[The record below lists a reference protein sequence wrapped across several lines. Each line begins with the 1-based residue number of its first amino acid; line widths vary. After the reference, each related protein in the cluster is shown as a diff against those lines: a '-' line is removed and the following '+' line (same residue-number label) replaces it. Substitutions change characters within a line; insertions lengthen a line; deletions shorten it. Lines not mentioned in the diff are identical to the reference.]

1 MKLRSLLLCVLF
13 IMGTAGQVYGQGGGV
28 GTILGTITDS
38 SAAVIA
44 KAKVTVTNAATN
56 ISQVMESNDDGNYT
70 VPYLRPGTY
79 RITVEAAG
87 FQKAVVDNINL
98 AVDQN
103 VRVDAVMKAGTVTE
117 TVTVNAS
124 AVALDTDTSAISQTI
139 SNTQVENLP
148 LQDRN
153 FTQFLLLGGG
163 AVETTGEQGS
173 MRVGKGNAISINGA
187 RPTSN
192 NYTLDGLVNTDTALN
207 TPAVILSVDA
217 MQEFKEQT
225 STYSAEYGFSAN
237 QVNIVS
243 KSGGNDVH
251 GSLFWF
257 GRNDALDAQTPFAPP
272 NPKLRQNQ
280 FGFVASGPA
289 YLPKV
294 YNGRNKTFWLANYEG
309 WRVRQGSPVPV
320 RGLVPDPA
328 QLAGDFSA
336 SGLPAF
342 GTAACNTELAADRPC
357 MPIDPTTGAPFP
369 GNKIPSTSFSRLAKT
384 SLAQNIFP
392 APNCATCGSG
402 INFQKAVDVTTTQNQ
417 QTYKLDQ
424 DLGRFGKV
432 FGRGTLANYSNTSA
446 GGTVSVPFGNG
457 SFVEKETSW
466 TVGHTVN
473 FGSHLVNQVRYG
485 QLEATANQCSQAVPQ
500 SVVDAVGF
508 TGVYPNLPDCA
519 RSYPGITLNPTS
531 RAGGPVNDTTL
542 SNIPTR
548 EVTDSLTLIRGKHT
562 LMMGGDYRFWI
573 QKRNLNADYLGDFTY
588 RSDLI
593 NQNGSSNGFIPGPQN
608 GCPTPACG
616 TGNAIA
622 DFLLG
627 YYQSVGVFLP
637 GPFSKAGQ
645 TGNLN
650 QYHFTYFAPFVQD
663 DWKVSSRLTLN
674 LGVRWDFRTVP
685 FEQSNKMGW
694 LDQSNPDGGL
704 CIADPSLLT
713 KGIAPAG
720 SMYRY
725 CGRRNPADGSKKP
738 FAPRFGFAYRPF
750 GGDKTVI
757 RGGYGIFF
765 DSSEGREI
773 DDSGD
778 IYPYAVRAAIT
789 PAAQPVA
796 SSPKLSDQIFIPNNT
811 ISPVTPAQSSFIAV
825 IISENPKNP
834 YVQQWTL
841 SAQREIF
848 KNTTLEINYLG
859 NKGTHLL
866 TRNNIAQA
874 FAPDPNNITPVAS
887 RKPYKNF
894 TGVYIDS
901 EWRGRA
907 NYQSGN
913 VKLEHRSTSLT
924 FQAAYTWSKSLDDKS
939 AAAGIGAS
947 GGGFQGFMDNHRPEL
962 DYGLSD
968 FDVKSHFVSNF
979 VYELPVGRGKRYLSN
994 ANRAMDAVI
1003 GGWQLGGIVTLQKGF
1018 PFSIGANDFNC
1029 LLDMP
1034 FCVGLNRA
1042 NLASGQNPNSGFTRS
1057 TAEWFNTAA
1066 FVQPGAGIYG
1076 TTPRNYLR
1084 GPGFNNWDMSL
1095 AKNVALRERMHF
1107 QLRLD
1112 SFNTFNHPHF
1122 NAPNSALG
1130 GPGFGSINS
1139 ARPQSGRILQ
1149 LGAKFQ
1155 F

>member
-1 MKLRSLLLCVLF
+1 MGDVELGVTAKMSIWRGEMKLPSLLLCVLL
-13 IMGTAGQVYGQGGGV
+13 IMGTGGYVYGQGGGV

-38 SAAVIA
+38 SSAVVA
-44 KAKVTVTNAATN
+44 KAKVTVTNTATSIN
-56 ISQVMESNDDGNYT
+56 QVTESNDDGNYT

-103 VRVDAVMKAGTVTE
+103 VRVDAIMKAGTVTE
-117 TVTVNAS
+117 TVTVSAS

-139 SNTQVENLP
+139 GNTQVENLP

-153 FTQFLLLGGG
+153 FTQFLLLGAG

-192 NYTLDGLVNTDTALN
+192 NYTLDGLVNTDTPLN
-207 TPAVILSVDA
+207 TPAVILSIDA

-446 GGTVSVPFGNG
+446 ERTVSVPFGNC

-593 NQNGSSNGFIPGPQN
+593 NQNGSSNGFIKDSNGNPVPQN

-627 YYQSVGVFLP
+627 YYQSVGIFLP
-637 GPFSKAGQ
+637 GPFSQAGQ

-685 FEQSNKMGW
+685 FEAHNKMGW
-694 LDQSNPDGGL
+694 LDLSNPDGGL

-720 SMYRY
+720 SMYQY
-725 CGRRNPADGSKKP
+725 CERRNPADGTKKP
-738 FAPRFGFAYRPF
+738 FAPRSGFAYRPS
-750 GGDKTVI
+750 GGNKTVI

-765 DSSEGREI
+765 DSSEGRVI

-874 FAPDPNNITPVAS
+874 FAPDPNNITSVAS

-994 ANRAMDAVI
+994 ANRAMDAVT
-1003 GGWQLGGIVTLQKGF
+1003 GGWQVGGIVTLQKGF
-1018 PFSIGANDFNC
+1018 PCSVGANDFNC
-1029 LLDMP
+1029 LLDTP
-1034 FCVGLNRA
+1034 FCSALNRA
-1042 NLASGQNPNSGFTRS
+1042 NLVGNLYPSGFQKNTNH
-1057 TAEWFNTAA
+1057 WFNNTIGNDGIDPVTGQLKLDPLCSATDLTGVA
-1066 FVQPGAGIYG
+1066 FCGPIAGHYG
-1076 TTPRNYLR
+1076 LTPRNYLR
-1084 GPGFNNWDMSL
+1084 GPGF
-1095 AKNVALRERMHF
+1095 
-1107 QLRLD
+1107 
-1112 SFNTFNHPHF
+1112 
-1122 NAPNSALG
+1122 
-1130 GPGFGSINS
+1130 
-1139 ARPQSGRILQ
+1139 
-1149 LGAKFQ
+1149 
-1155 F
+1155 